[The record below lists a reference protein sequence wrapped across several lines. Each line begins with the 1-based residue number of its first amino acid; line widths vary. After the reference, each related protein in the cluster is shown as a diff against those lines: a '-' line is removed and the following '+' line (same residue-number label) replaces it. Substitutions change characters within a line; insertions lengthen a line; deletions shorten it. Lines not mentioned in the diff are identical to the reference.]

1 LNSYTR
7 VLEESLFSNKEAKE
21 KELNSS
27 KESHARFYGE
37 HKLV

>member
-1 LNSYTR
+1 
-7 VLEESLFSNKEAKE
+7 VEFLFSDKEAKE
-21 KELNSS
+21 KELKEKELKSS